1 MRKILFIEFKKNIIG
16 LIFFKIKRRGN
27 INNNDIYGGCGWI
40 QMLNKIIWEEKKLKM
55 IYIYIYNNMH

>member
-16 LIFFKIKRRGN
+16 LIFLKIKRRGN

-55 IYIYIYNNMH
+55 IYI